1 MPKFLSVLLG
11 LLVHLTPA
19 LAAPVQTP
27 HVTAE
32 LVSEHEAFPLEGEA
46 WLALRL
52 KMIPKWHTYWRNAGD
67 SGLPT
72 TIEWKDTGGLEIS
85 SFYWPVPQRF
95 PVGPLTNYGYEGEV
109 LLLLQVKPRKPFE
122 EGRKVRL
129 EALAK
134 WLVCEET
141 CIPERGELSIELD
154 ASAERSRKPT
164 RWKSLFES
172 MRKRIP
178 TSGEGWESQA
188 KLESGVL
195 TLDFQP
201 RENQKA
207 PSLRK
212 VEFFPDKET
221 PIAHPAPQKFERT
234 PSGYRLSFT
243 LAENPPTFSRVSGI
257 LVASPTFGKE
267 EGRAIEVRAAI
278 PGAAAAPPQEN
289 TALAEPPAS
298 AAQVFKMVLFA
309 FLGGLILNL
318 MPCVFPILSIKA
330 MGVLQV
336 KSGPRSSPFT
346 QYSLPFLTGVLA
358 TFLGLATV
366 LNVFRSAGTELG
378 WGFQLQSPGFVAAL
392 IILFFVI
399 ALNLLGVF
407 EVSLPGT
414 VSRTRRAPG
423 PVQNFLEGVLAVVVA
438 SPCTAPFMAS
448 ALGYALSQSGFVSLV
463 IFSAL
468 GLGFALPLV
477 LLISF
482 PAALKRLPKP
492 GPWMVVMKEIFAVP
506 ILITVIWLL
515 WVFGLQTDTH
525 ALARVLAALL
535 LIAISAF
542 IYGKYAW
549 NAKPQSRANLLLV
562 SGLILALALAW
573 TYQAATSK
581 DGSVA
586 SSNGSTFVDRQ
597 GLEWHRFSPETVEKL
612 RAEGRPV
619 FVDFTAAWCITCQF
633 NERAVFSSSDVRERI
648 KERRIALVQGDWTT
662 NDPVITSELARH
674 GRSGV
679 PLYLYYAPG
688 SEQPKILPQILTP
701 ALVLRE
707 IQ

>member
-1 MPKFLSVLLG
+1 MPKSLFVLLWIW
-11 LLVHLTPA
+11 LVSLTPS
-19 LAAPVQTP
+19 LAAPVQTS

-32 LVSEHEAFPLEGEA
+32 LVSEYQTLPLEGEA
-46 WLALRL
+46 WLGLRL
-52 KMIPKWHTYWRNAGD
+52 KMIPRWHTYWRNAGD

-85 SFYWPVPQRF
+85 SFHWPVPERF

-141 CIPERGELSIELD
+141 CIPERANLSIELE
-154 ASAERSRKPT
+154 ASGNRSQRPT
-164 RWKSLFES
+164 AWKALFES
-172 MRKRIP
+172 TRKRLP
-178 TSGEGWESQA
+178 TAGDRWEASA
-188 KLESGVL
+188 KREASSLSLEIK
-195 TLDFQP
+195 P
-201 RENQKA
+201 RDEKKA
-207 PSLRK
+207 PLLRK
-212 VEFFPDKET
+212 LEFFPDAET
-221 PIAHPAPQKFERT
+221 PIAHPAPQKFERI
-234 PSGYRLSFT
+234 PHGYRLTLT
-243 LAENPPTFSRVSGI
+243 LAENAPAFARISGI
-257 LVASPTFGKE
+257 LVASSPFGKE
-267 EGRAIEVRAAI
+267 EGRAIEVRAPI
-278 PGAAAAPPQEN
+278 PGAIVPPSAP
-289 TALAEPPAS
+289 TALAEPPKS
-298 AAQVFKMVLFA
+298 VAQILQMVVFA

-336 KSGPRSSPFT
+336 KNGPRSSPFT
-346 QYSLPFLTGVLA
+346 QYSLPFLSGVMA

-366 LNVFRSAGTELG
+366 LNVFRSAGTQLC

-392 IILFFVI
+392 IVLFFVI

-414 VSRTRRAPG
+414 VSRSRRAPG
-423 PVQNFLEGVLAVVVA
+423 PVQNFLEGVLAVIVA

-448 ALGYALSQSGFVSLV
+448 ALGYALSQPGIVSLV

-515 WVFGLQTDTH
+515 WVFGLQTDLD

-535 LIAISAF
+535 LIAIAAF

-562 SGLILALALAW
+562 SGLILALAVAW

-581 DGSVA
+581 DGAVA
-586 SSNGSTFVDRQ
+586 SNNSATFVDRY

-612 RAEGRPV
+612 RKEDRPV

-633 NERAVFSSSDVRERI
+633 NERAVFSSSEVRDRI
-648 KERRIALVQGDWTT
+648 KEKRIALVQADWTT
-662 NDPVITSELARH
+662 NDPVITAELTRH

-688 SEQPKILPQILTP
+688 SAQPRILPQILAP

-707 IQ
+707 FE

>member
-1 MPKFLSVLLG
+1 MPKSLPVLLWIW
-11 LLVHLTPA
+11 LSSLSPA
-19 LAAPVQTP
+19 IAAPVQTA

-32 LVSEHEAFPLEGEA
+32 LVSEHEALPLEGSA

-52 KMIPKWHTYWRNAGD
+52 KMIPRWHTYWRNAGD

-85 SFYWPVPQRF
+85 SFLWPVPQRL

-122 EGRKVRL
+122 EGRLVRL

-134 WLVCEET
+134 WLVCEDV
-141 CIPERGELSIELD
+141 CIPERGTVSIELV
-154 ASAERSRKPT
+154 ASAARSNKPT
-164 RWKSLFES
+164 VWKSLFES
-172 MRKRIP
+172 TRKRIP
-178 TSGEGWESQA
+178 NSGEGWEASA
-188 KLESGVL
+188 KVEANSLL
-195 TLDFQP
+195 LDFRP
-201 RENQKA
+201 REDRKIPA
-207 PSLRK
+207 FRK
-212 VEFFPDKET
+212 VEFFPDAET
-221 PIAHPAPQKFERT
+221 PIAHPAPQKLERT
-234 PSGYRLSFT
+234 SEGYRLVLSI
-243 LAENPPTFSRVSGI
+243 AENAPPFSRVSGI
-257 LVASPTFGKE
+257 LVANPRFGKD
-267 EGRAIEVRAAI
+267 EGRAIEVRAPI
-278 PGAAAAPPQEN
+278 PGAAPPPAPVS
-289 TALAEPPAS
+289 AEPPAS
-298 AAQVFKMVLFA
+298 AVRILQMVVFA

-336 KSGPRSSPFT
+336 KNGPRSSPFT
-346 QYSLPFLTGVLA
+346 QYSLPFLSGVLA

-366 LNVFRSAGTELG
+366 LNAFRSAGTQLG

-392 IILFFVI
+392 IVLFFVI

-407 EVSLPGT
+407 EVSMPGT
-414 VSRTRRAPG
+414 VSRSRRAPG

-448 ALGYALSQSGFVSLV
+448 ALGYALSQSGLVSLV

-506 ILITVIWLL
+506 ILITVVWLL
-515 WVFGLQTDTH
+515 WVFGLQTDID

-535 LIAISAF
+535 LIATAAF

-549 NAKPQSRANLLLV
+549 HAKPQSRPNLLLV
-562 SGLILALALAW
+562 SGLILALAIAW

-581 DGSVA
+581 DGSVS
-586 SSNGSTFVDRQ
+586 SSNGSTFLDRY
-597 GLEWHRFSPETVEKL
+597 GLEWHRFAPETVTKL
-612 RAEGRPV
+612 REEGRPV

-633 NERAVFSSSDVRERI
+633 NERAVFSSADVRDRI
-648 KERRIALVQGDWTT
+648 KEKRIALVQGDWTT
-662 NDPVITSELARH
+662 NDPVITAELARH

-679 PLYLYYAPG
+679 PLYLYYIPG
-688 SEQPKILPQILTP
+688 SSEPRILPQILAP

-707 IQ
+707 FE